1 MRIRYHWELDVYEL
15 AREGR
20 KRVFELSKGFP
31 REELYSLTDQI
42 RRSSRSVCAQIA
54 EAWGR
59 RLYRDDLVNR
69 LNQAESEAR
78 ETQSWLE
85 TAVECEYVAQEIGK
99 ELFELYHEV
108 IGKLINMENNPDKW
122 VIGRRKPESRRAGKG
137 LSE

>member
-1 MRIRYHWELDVYEL
+1 MKIQYHWELDVYKL

-20 KRVFELSKGFP
+20 KHIYELSKGFP
-31 REELYSLTDQI
+31 KEETYSLTDQV

-59 RLYRDDLVNR
+59 RLYRADFVNR

-85 TAVECEYVAQEIGK
+85 AAVECEYIEQEVGK
-99 ELFELYHEV
+99 ELFELYHKT
-108 IGKLINMENNPDKW
+108 IGKLINMENNPDNWIIKAK
-122 VIGRRKPESRRAGKG
+122 RKG
-137 LSE
+137 